1 MKNEDKME
9 VLKASIINEIR
20 NNASKSKP
28 ITANKLCSNFNITF
42 RHLKQIITALR
53 EDYPIVAKE
62 TDGGGYWLAE
72 SEDDIVAYIQMI
84 ERRKNGYVNT
94 INIMNRFLLNYGN
107 IPTI

>member
-9 VLKASIINEIR
+9 VLKASVINEIR
-20 NNASKSKP
+20 NFASKSKP
-28 ITANKLCSNFNITF
+28 ITADKLCSNFNITF

-72 SEDDIVAYIQMI
+72 SENDIIEYINMI
-84 ERRKNGYVNT
+84 NRRKRGYENT
-94 INIMNRFLLNYGN
+94 IKIMNRFLVDYDN